1 MTKGLLL
8 FNQKEV
14 IGDLHEKKFSKL
26 YYNYWMNHKKF

>member
-14 IGDLHEKKFSKL
+14 IGDLDEKKFSKPR
-26 YYNYWMNHKKF
+26 YNYWMNHKKF